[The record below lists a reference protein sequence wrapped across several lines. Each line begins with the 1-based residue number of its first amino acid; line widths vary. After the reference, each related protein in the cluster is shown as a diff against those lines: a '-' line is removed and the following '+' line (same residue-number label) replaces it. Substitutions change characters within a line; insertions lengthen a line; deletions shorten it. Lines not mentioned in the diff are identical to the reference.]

1 MAAPTTG
8 RSLRPVRS
16 PGRPFASGG
25 SGAAHPRA
33 GSKCDCHRPGLGPRS
48 IVSRRARGFRG
59 PSWCGWPTARTTAA
73 AMWPSLARSWSTRPT
88 VHCLVSLVPYRSW
101 PAMCQARMM
110 QGCISLPVSNE
121 IYVGRPT
128 RHPPDPGE
136 LAERSSGSTNWRPS
150 SASRARLSWPG
161 FRRWENSSARLPRP
175 SSTSLPGSSENSS
188 RRRPS
193 ASLVRQASCAPAN
206 RLGRPHRV

>member
-1 MAAPTTG
+1 VLERRIDLTIKDA
-8 RSLRPVRS
+8 LD
-16 PGRPFASGG
+16 GG
-25 SGAAHPRA
+25 SDYGEIAKACAVFRQA
-33 GSKCDCHRPGLGPRS
+33 IRQRWLRRS
-48 IVSRRARGFRG
+48 
-59 PSWCGWPTARTTAA
+59 GWPTARTTAA